1 MNIPKINLLSVC
13 FLLLI
18 LLTGCSFV
26 TKPETI
32 DNESGADN
40 NCFVQVYSNPLP
52 KGETAIFTFPL
63 DASESNKLVITNVLE
78 QEVISMVVTES
89 PLVWNGKD
97 KYGQQCENGVYYY
110 TLYLGE
116 EIISRKLLLII

>member
-1 MNIPKINLLSVC
+1 M
-13 FLLLI
+13 
-18 LLTGCSFV
+18 
-26 TKPETI
+26 
-32 DNESGADN
+32 
-40 NCFVQVYSNPLP
+40 QVYSNPLP